1 MKKSKTI
8 IFKIHGRSIEEID
21 GDDITIDQ
29 AETMKTNL
37 AIMHCV
43 SYDDVEIDTKD
54 IYVPEL
60 SQLIVRADGTFMQY
74 KNGIPN
80 PVIVTGVS
88 PSMDIHHEDLFYE
101 WLGLISA
108 GDIDKAI
115 IFR

>member
-29 AETMKTNL
+29 AEKMKTNL

-43 SYDDVEIDTKD
+43 SYDDVEVDTQD
-54 IYVPEL
+54 IFTPEISSL
-60 SQLIVRADGTFMQY
+60 VVRADGTFMQY
-74 KNGIPN
+74 KHGIPN
-80 PVIVTGVS
+80 PILVKGIS
-88 PSMDIHHEDLFYE
+88 PSMDIYQEELFDE
-101 WLGLISA
+101 FLGLISK